1 MRKLATVRLV
11 TKVTPI
17 EGADLI
23 ELVQVDGWS
32 VVCKRGDFHVGEVA
46 LYLEIDSFVP
56 QSLAPFLSDKPKT
69 YQGTIGNRLRT
80 KRLRGVLSQGL
91 LLPMQ
96 DVLKKAPGCSFLL
109 GDDLTDT
116 LGIKLWEKPV
126 PAQLCGTMK
135 GSFPYF
141 IPKTDQERIQNI
153 DYRELTK
160 SGYWVTEKLDGSS
173 MTVYKHEGVFG
184 VCSRN
189 IELKPDDD
197 NTFCNLARKLN
208 LEEKITRDNL
218 AIQGELIG
226 PGIQKNRYGL
236 SEHKFYVYD
245 IYDITN
251 QKYLQQFTVEKYCLY
266 LGLDY
271 VPVVFRNYLLPDTL
285 DQAIS
290 SADGESLINNSMR
303 EGLVFVSEND
313 PNKSFKVISTEW
325 LLKNE

>member
-1 MRKLATVRLV
+1 MRKLATVRMV

-23 ELVQVDGWS
+23 ELVKVGGWS

-116 LGIKLWEKPV
+116 LGIKLWERPI
-126 PAQLCGTMK
+126 PAQLSGQMK

-141 IPKTDQERIQNI
+141 IPKTDQERIQNL
-153 DYRELTK
+153 DYSKLQDDT
-160 SGYWVTEKLDGSS
+160 YYVTEKLDGSS
-173 MTVYKHEGVFG
+173 MTVYQHEGVFG
-184 VCSRN
+184 ICSRN
-189 IELKPDDD
+189 VELKPEDD
-197 NTFCNLARKLN
+197 NAFCNLARRLD
-208 LEEKITRDNL
+208 LQSKITIGGY
-218 AIQGELIG
+218 AIQGEMVG
-226 PGIQKNRYGL
+226 PGIQKNQYNL
-236 SEHKFYVYD
+236 SEHKFFVYD
-245 IYDITN
+245 IFDIIN
-251 QKYLQQFTVEKYCLY
+251 QTYLSAHQVRQTCISR
-266 LGLDY
+266 GLNY
-271 VPVVFRNYLLPDTL
+271 VPVIHVNYTLPAYEGLLEE
-285 DQAIS
+285 ANGIS
-290 SADGESLINNSMR
+290 ELSNSPR
-303 EGLVFVSEND
+303 EGLVFVSESD
-313 PNKSFKVISTEW
+313 PNKSFKVISNNW